1 MLWQPLSKQL
11 HLRSTIAVHRRSAN
25 MSEINIHAQNQALL
39 AISEALQTGT
49 MQRAKSILN
58 ALHPAEIAN
67 LLEAIPH
74 SQRIIVW
81 NMLDHDEGE
90 ILLNVGE
97 EVRSGLIKLMDS
109 EALVA
114 ATEGLEIDDLAD
126 LLVDLPDTVT
136 QQALSSMDHHDR
148 QRLEA
153 VLSYDEN
160 TAGGLMN
167 TDMVTVRRDVTL
179 DVVLRYLRT
188 RGMLPD
194 GTDSLFVVDRYDH
207 YIGVLPLSTVLTSKP
222 TNLVRDVLDE
232 NARVFEA
239 NTEATVVAKSFEDL
253 DLVSAAVV
261 DKNNKLIGRITVD
274 DVVDVIREEAEHSVF
289 SMAGLPEEADLFGPV
304 VASAQRRTIWLGVN
318 LITAFLAAWVISL
331 FQVTLEKI
339 IVLAILIPVVAS
351 MGGIAGSQTLTLVI
365 RGLAL
370 GQIGRSNSKLL
381 LLKELGVGI
390 LNGMTWAI
398 IVALIVVLWFRDFK
412 MGGIIAAATMAN
424 LVCAAL
430 AGVSIPVMLRILKID
445 PALAGGVILTTVTD
459 VIGIFA
465 FLGLA
470 TWLLL

>member
-1 MLWQPLSKQL
+1 MVTPAKEVTLAKIS
-11 HLRSTIAVHRRSAN
+11 AVCLNPEN
-25 MSEINIHAQNQALL
+25 MPESNTHTPNQALQV
-39 AISEALQTGT
+39 ISEALQTGT
-49 MQRAKSILN
+49 MLQAKRILN
-58 ALHPAEIAN
+58 ALHPAEIGN
-67 LLEAIPH
+67 LLEALPH

-81 NMLDHDEGE
+81 NMLDEVDGE

-126 LLVDLPDTVT
+126 LLVDLPHTVT
-136 QQALSSMDHHDR
+136 QQALSSMDHQDR

-167 TDMVTVRRDVTL
+167 TDTVTVRSDVTL

-188 RGMLPD
+188 RGTLPD
-194 GTDSLFVVDRYDH
+194 GTDSLFVVDRYGN
-207 YIGVLPLSTVLTSKP
+207 YMGTLPLSKVLTSKP
-222 TNLVRDVLDE
+222 TKLVRDALDDTVR
-232 NARVFEA
+232 AFEA
-239 NTEATVVAKSFEDL
+239 NTDASIVARSFEDL

-261 DKNNKLIGRITVD
+261 DGHNRLIGRITVD

-289 SMAGLPEEADLFGPV
+289 SMAGLSEEADLFGPV
-304 VASAQRRTIWLGVN
+304 FTSAQRRTIWLGVN
-318 LITAFLAAWVISL
+318 LLTAFLAAWVISL
-331 FQVTLEKI
+331 FQLTLEKI

-381 LLKELGVGI
+381 LLKELAVGV
-390 LNGMTWAI
+390 LNGITWAV
-398 IVALIVVLWFRDFK
+398 IVALVVVLWFKDFR
-412 MGGIIAAATMAN
+412 MGGVIAAATMAN
-424 LVCAAL
+424 LICAAL
-430 AGVSIPVMLRILKID
+430 AGVSIPVILRFLKID
-445 PALAGGVILTTVTD
+445 PALAGGVILTTITD

>member
-1 MLWQPLSKQL
+1 MPE
-11 HLRSTIAVHRRSAN
+11 SA
-25 MSEINIHAQNQALL
+25 IQAQNQALKI
-39 AISEALQTGT
+39 ISEALQTGA
-49 MQRAKSILN
+49 MLRAKRMLN

-67 LLEAIPH
+67 LLEALPH

-81 NMLDHDEGE
+81 NMLDHDDGE

-109 EALVA
+109 DALIA

-136 QQALSSMDHHDR
+136 QQALSSMDHQDR

-153 VLSYDEN
+153 VLSYNEN

-167 TDMVTVRRDVTL
+167 TDMVTVQRDVTL

-188 RGMLPD
+188 RGALPD
-194 GTDSLFVVDRYDH
+194 GTDSLFVVNRYDH
-207 YIGVLPLSTVLTSKP
+207 YIGALPLSKVLTSKP
-222 TNLVRDVLDE
+222 TKLVRDVLDD
-232 NARVFEA
+232 NVRTFEA
-239 NTEATVVAKSFEDL
+239 NTEASVVAKSFEDL

-304 VASAQRRTIWLGVN
+304 VATAQRRTIWLGVN
-318 LITAFLAAWVISL
+318 LLTAFLAAWVISL

-370 GQIGRSNSKLL
+370 GQIGHSNSKLL
-381 LLKELGVGI
+381 LFKELAVGI

-398 IVALIVVLWFRDFK
+398 IVALVVVLWFKDFK
-412 MGGIIAAATMAN
+412 MGGVIAAATMAN

-430 AGVSIPVMLRILKID
+430 AGVSIPVILRSLKID
-445 PALAGGVILTTVTD
+445 PALAGGVILTTITD
-459 VIGIFA
+459 IIGIIA

>member
-1 MLWQPLSKQL
+1 MPESNT
-11 HLRSTIAVHRRSAN
+11 HTP
-25 MSEINIHAQNQALL
+25 NQALQV
-39 AISEALQTGT
+39 ISEALQTGT
-49 MQRAKSILN
+49 MLQAKRILN
-58 ALHPAEIAN
+58 ALHPAEIGN
-67 LLEAIPH
+67 LLEALPH

-81 NMLDHDEGE
+81 NMLDEVDGE

-126 LLVDLPDTVT
+126 LLVDLPHTVT
-136 QQALSSMDHHDR
+136 QQALSSMDHQDR

-167 TDMVTVRRDVTL
+167 TDTVTVRSDVTL

-188 RGMLPD
+188 RGTLPD
-194 GTDSLFVVDRYDH
+194 GTDSLFVVDRYGN
-207 YIGVLPLSTVLTSKP
+207 YMGTLPLSKVLTSKP
-222 TNLVRDVLDE
+222 TKLVRDALDDTVR
-232 NARVFEA
+232 AFEA
-239 NTEATVVAKSFEDL
+239 NTDASIVARSFEDL

-261 DKNNKLIGRITVD
+261 DGHNRLIGRITVD

-289 SMAGLPEEADLFGPV
+289 SMAGLSEEADLFGPV
-304 VASAQRRTIWLGVN
+304 FTSAQRRTIWLGVN
-318 LITAFLAAWVISL
+318 LLTAFLAAWVISL
-331 FQVTLEKI
+331 FQLTLEKI

-381 LLKELGVGI
+381 LLKELAVGV
-390 LNGMTWAI
+390 LNGITWAV
-398 IVALIVVLWFRDFK
+398 IVALVVVLWFKDFR
-412 MGGIIAAATMAN
+412 MGGVIAAATMAN
-424 LVCAAL
+424 LICAAL
-430 AGVSIPVMLRILKID
+430 AGVSIPVILRFLKID
-445 PALAGGVILTTVTD
+445 PALAGGVILTTITD

>member
-1 MLWQPLSKQL
+1 MPESNT
-11 HLRSTIAVHRRSAN
+11 HTP
-25 MSEINIHAQNQALL
+25 NQALQV
-39 AISEALQTGT
+39 ISEALQTGT
-49 MQRAKSILN
+49 MLRAKRILN
-58 ALHPAEIAN
+58 ALHPAEIGN
-67 LLEAIPH
+67 LLEALPH

-81 NMLDHDEGE
+81 NMLDEVDGE

-126 LLVDLPDTVT
+126 LLVDLPHTVT
-136 QQALSSMDHHDR
+136 QQALSSMDHQDR

-167 TDMVTVRRDVTL
+167 TDTVTVRSDVTL

-188 RGMLPD
+188 RGTLPD
-194 GTDSLFVVDRYDH
+194 GTDSLFVVDRYGN
-207 YIGVLPLSTVLTSKP
+207 YMGTLPLSKVLTSKP
-222 TNLVRDVLDE
+222 TKLVRDVLDDTVR
-232 NARVFEA
+232 AFEA
-239 NTEATVVAKSFEDL
+239 NTDASIVARSFEDL

-261 DKNNKLIGRITVD
+261 DGHNRLIGRITVD

-289 SMAGLPEEADLFGPV
+289 SMAGLSEEADLFGPV
-304 VASAQRRTIWLGVN
+304 FTSAQRRTIWLGVN
-318 LITAFLAAWVISL
+318 LLTAFLAAWVISL
-331 FQVTLEKI
+331 FQLTLEKI

-381 LLKELGVGI
+381 LLKELAVGV
-390 LNGMTWAI
+390 LNGITWAV
-398 IVALIVVLWFRDFK
+398 IVALVVVLWFKDFR
-412 MGGIIAAATMAN
+412 MGGVIAAATMAN
-424 LVCAAL
+424 LICAAL
-430 AGVSIPVMLRILKID
+430 AGVSIPVILRFLKID
-445 PALAGGVILTTVTD
+445 PALAGGVILTTITD

>member
-1 MLWQPLSKQL
+1 MPETAIQ
-11 HLRSTIAVHRRSAN
+11 
-25 MSEINIHAQNQALL
+25 AQSQTLK
-39 AISEALQTGT
+39 AISEALQTGA
-49 MQRAKSILN
+49 MLRAKRMLN

-67 LLEAIPH
+67 LLEALPH

-81 NMLDHDEGE
+81 NMLDSDGGE

-97 EVRSGLIKLMDS
+97 GVRSGLIKRMDS
-109 EALVA
+109 ETLVA

-126 LLVDLPDTVT
+126 LLVDLPHTVT
-136 QQALSSMDHHDR
+136 RQALASMDYQDR

-153 VLSYDEN
+153 VLSYDKN

-167 TDMVTVRRDVTL
+167 TDTVTVRHDVTL
-179 DVVLRYLRT
+179 DVVLRYLRS
-188 RGMLPD
+188 RGTLPD
-194 GTDSLFVVDRYDH
+194 GTDSLFVVDRYER
-207 YIGVLPLSTVLTSKP
+207 YMGALPLTKVLTNKS
-222 TNLVRDVLDE
+222 TRLVRDVLEDDVRAFD
-232 NARVFEA
+232 AR
-239 NTEATVVAKSFEDL
+239 TEASLVAKSFEDL

-261 DKNNKLIGRITVD
+261 DNDNKLIGRITVD
-274 DVVDVIREEAEHSVF
+274 DVVDVIREEAERSMF
-289 SMAGLPEEADLFGPV
+289 SMAGLPEEEDLFAPI
-304 VASAQRRTIWLGVN
+304 VASTKRRTVWLGVN
-318 LITAFLAAWVISL
+318 LLTAFLAAWVISL

-351 MGGIAGSQTLTLVI
+351 MGGIAGNQTLTLVI

-381 LLKELGVGI
+381 LLKELAVGF

-398 IVALIVVLWFRDFK
+398 IVALVVVLWFKDFK

-424 LVCAAL
+424 LLCAAL
-430 AGVSIPVMLRILKID
+430 AGVSIPVILRNLKID
-445 PALAGGVILTTVTD
+445 PALAGGVILTTITD
-459 VIGIFA
+459 VIGISA

>member
-1 MLWQPLSKQL
+1 ML
-11 HLRSTIAVHRRSAN
+11 
-25 MSEINIHAQNQALL
+25 
-39 AISEALQTGT
+39 
-49 MQRAKSILN
+49 RAKRILN
-58 ALHPAEIAN
+58 ALHPAEIGN
-67 LLEAIPH
+67 LLEALPH

-81 NMLDHDEGE
+81 NMLDEVDGE

-109 EALVA
+109 EALMA

-126 LLVDLPDTVT
+126 LLVALPHTVT
-136 QQALSSMDHHDR
+136 QQALSSMDHQDR

-167 TDMVTVRRDVTL
+167 TDTVTVRSDVTL

-188 RGMLPD
+188 RGTLPD
-194 GTDSLFVVDRYDH
+194 GTDSLFVVDRYGN
-207 YIGVLPLSTVLTSKP
+207 YMGTLPLSKVLTSKP
-222 TNLVRDVLDE
+222 TKLVRDALDDTVR
-232 NARVFEA
+232 AFEA
-239 NTEATVVAKSFEDL
+239 NTDASIVARSFEDL

-261 DKNNKLIGRITVD
+261 DGHNRLIGRITVD

-289 SMAGLPEEADLFGPV
+289 SMAGLSEEADLFGPV
-304 VASAQRRTIWLGVN
+304 FTSAQRRTIWLGVN
-318 LITAFLAAWVISL
+318 LLTAFLAAWVISL
-331 FQVTLEKI
+331 FQLTLEKI

-381 LLKELGVGI
+381 LLKELAVGV
-390 LNGMTWAI
+390 LNGITWAV
-398 IVALIVVLWFRDFK
+398 IVALVVVLWFKDFR
-412 MGGIIAAATMAN
+412 MGGVIAAATMAN
-424 LVCAAL
+424 LICAAL
-430 AGVSIPVMLRILKID
+430 AGVSIPVILRFLKID
-445 PALAGGVILTTVTD
+445 PALAGGVILTTITD